1 LKILDEL
8 SWYPEQDWSLDAE
21 WYEVTNGATLRQC
34 DILMGCPVLRLDGR
48 LQWPVEPSKTL
59 PIKIETYDS
68 IILTQSCDLENRKV
82 EDVLLAQVIAWPV
95 LVRQE
100 LQRNNQ
106 IVKKKD
112 FRKALIEGN
121 TPGQAL
127 LHKHEGEP
135 HLDWSIVSFQRLYTI
150 QKNFL
155 EEFALKRGPRLR
167 LRSPYREH
175 IAQAFA
181 RFVMRVGLPYNAR
194 LFETEG
200 DVRM

>member
-1 LKILDEL
+1 MDES
-8 SWYPEQDWSLDAE
+8 SWYPEEDWSLDAE

-34 DILMGCPVLRLDGR
+34 DILMGCPVIRLDGK
-48 LQWPVEPSKTL
+48 LQWPVEPSMTL

-68 IILTQSCDLENRKV
+68 IILTQSCDLENSKV
-82 EDVLLAQVIAWPV
+82 EDILLAQVIAWPV
-95 LVRQE
+95 LVSQE

-106 IVKKKD
+106 IVKKRD

-127 LHKHEGEP
+127 LHKHLGEP
-135 HLDWSIVSFQRLYTI
+135 RLDWSIVSFQRLYTI
-150 QKNFL
+150 QKGFL
-155 EEFALKRGPRLR
+155 VEVALKSGPRLR
-167 LRSPYREH
+167 RRSPYREH

-194 LFETEG
+194 SFETEG
-200 DVRM
+200 DVKI

>member
-1 LKILDEL
+1 MSRHGIPSKTGASI
-8 SWYPEQDWSLDAE
+8 AE
-21 WYEVTNGATLRQC
+21 WYEVTDGATLRQC
-34 DILMGCPVLRLDGR
+34 DILMGCPVLRLDGK
-48 LQWPVEPSKTL
+48 LQWPVEPSTTL

-68 IILTQSCDLENRKV
+68 IILTQSCDLENNKV
-82 EDVLLAQVIAWPV
+82 EDVLLAQVIAWSV

-100 LQRNNQ
+100 VQRNNQ
-106 IVKKKD
+106 IVKKKE
-112 FRKALIEGN
+112 FRKALIDGK

-135 HLDWSIVSFQRLYTI
+135 YLDWSIVSFQRLYTI

-155 EEFALKRGPRLR
+155 EKFASQSGPRLR

-200 DVRM
+200 DVRI

>member
-1 LKILDEL
+1 MLDEL
-8 SWYPEQDWSLDAE
+8 SWYPEQDWSLDTE
-21 WYEVTNGATLRQC
+21 WYEVTDGATLRQC

-48 LQWPVEPSKTL
+48 LQWPVEPSATL
-59 PIKIETYDS
+59 PIRIEKYDS

-82 EDVLLAQVIAWPV
+82 EDVLLAQVIAWRV

-100 LQRNNQ
+100 LERNNQ
-106 IVKKKD
+106 IVKKKE
-112 FRKALIEGN
+112 FRKALIDGN

-135 HLDWSIVSFQRLYTI
+135 HLDWSIVSFPRLYTI

-155 EEFALKRGPRLR
+155 EEFALQRGPRLR

-175 IAQAFA
+175 IAQAFT

>member
-1 LKILDEL
+1 MPDES
-8 SWYPEQDWSLDAE
+8 SWYPDQDWSLDAE
-21 WYEVTNGATLRQC
+21 WYETTDGATLRQC
-34 DILMGCPVLRLDGR
+34 DIRMGCPVIRVDGG
-48 LQWPVEPSKTL
+48 LQWPVEPSTTL
-59 PIKIETYDS
+59 PIRIDTYDS

-82 EDVLLAQVIAWPV
+82 EDILLAQVIAWPV

-106 IVKKKD
+106 IVKQRD

-127 LHKHEGEP
+127 LHKHDGEP
-135 HLDWSIVSFQRLYTI
+135 YLDWSIVSFQRLYTI
-150 QKNFL
+150 QKDFL
-155 EEFALKRGPRLR
+155 VEFASKSGPRLR

-194 LFETEG
+194 SFGTEG
-200 DVRM
+200 DVKT

>member
-1 LKILDEL
+1 MDES

-34 DILMGCPVLRLDGR
+34 DIIRGCPVIRLDGK
-48 LQWPVEPSKTL
+48 LQWPVEPSMRL
-59 PIKIETYDS
+59 PIRIEKYDS

-82 EDVLLAQVIAWPV
+82 EDILLAQVIAWPV

-106 IVKKKD
+106 VVKKRD

-127 LHKHEGEP
+127 LHKHDNEP
-135 HLDWSIVSFQRLYTI
+135 RLDWSIVSFQRIYTI
-150 QKNFL
+150 QKDFL
-155 EEFALKRGPRLR
+155 IEVASKIGPRLR

-200 DVRM
+200 DVKI